1 MFQTIAAWIGH
12 YISYFPLVIFISL
25 FLGGFN
31 LPISEDIIVITSAVL
46 CKQERASI
54 PAFYAALYFGA
65 VLSDYLVYFWG
76 WLLGRGRISGRFFSN
91 LISENNIT
99 RISNA
104 LKRHGFFTFLFGRF
118 IPFGVRNVIAMTS
131 GFVGFPFYKFALFDA
146 IAAAC
151 NISALFWLVYFLG
164 QRGSPF
170 MKIIGIV
177 FLLLFVGF
185 CIYILRSDK
194 FFAPSQ
200 KKNTAPNDTDKSYI
214 SIGK

>member
-1 MFQTIAAWIGH
+1 MFHTIAGWIGH

-31 LPISEDIIVITSAVL
+31 LPISEDIIVITAALL
-46 CKQERASI
+46 CKQEKASI

-65 VLSDYLVYFWG
+65 VLSDCLVYFWG
-76 WLLGRGRISGRFFSN
+76 WLLGRGRISGRFFSK
-91 LISENNIT
+91 LITEQRIR
-99 RISNA
+99 RISAA
-104 LKRHGFFTFLFGRF
+104 LNRHGFLTFFFGRF

-131 GFVGFPFYKFALFDA
+131 GFVGFHFYKFAVFDA

-164 QRGSPF
+164 KQGGHV

-177 FLLLFVGF
+177 LLLVFIAF
-185 CIYILRSDK
+185 SIFIMRSES
-194 FFAPSQ
+194 FFSPVN
-200 KKNTAPNDTDKSYI
+200 KKKESV
-214 SIGK
+214 K